1 MRQLNDHKDI
11 INPSYEFCIKLK
23 QIPGIA
29 KKADEMIDMLDRHKI
44 DKNNQITAGL
54 PGLSMH
60 AIKLTPEKHY
70 DWHFD
75 NCDWDF
81 GKKIIKFTNHNR
93 YWTHLIY
100 LTDGAHLELGALNFD
115 EKVAVETQ
123 WSAPPTNKIIAKIY
137 PQPGKSIIFPS
148 FIAHRVHPNITKER
162 WSLTEFVTRVDYEGF
177 TQETYNKAKELYFN
191 EYTRRFG
198 ISP

>member
-1 MRQLNDHKDI
+1 MNKFFLTLLIVISFGAINKPEKVIARQGQVSFF
-11 INPSYEFCIKLK
+11 SYTSVENIK
-23 QIPGIA
+23 A
-29 KKADEMIDMLDRHKI
+29 E
-44 DKNNQITAGL
+44 NNQVTAGFS
-54 PGLSMH
+54 GLSMH

-81 GKKIIKFTNHNR
+81 ETKKINYSHGR

-100 LTDGAHLELGALNFD
+100 LTDGAHLELGALNID
-115 EKVAVETQ
+115 KKVAVETK
-123 WSAPPTNKIIAKIY
+123 WSAPPTDKIIAKIY
-137 PQPGKSIIFPS
+137 PEPGKSIIFPS
-148 FIAHRVHPNITKER
+148 FMAHRVHPHITKDR
-162 WSLTEFVTRVDYEGF
+162 WTLSEFITRVDYEGF
-177 TQETYNKAKELYFN
+177 TQETYDKAKELYYN

>member
-1 MRQLNDHKDI
+1 MKQL
-11 INPSYEFCIKLK
+11 PS
-23 QIPGIA
+23 IA
-29 KKADEMIDMLDRHKI
+29 KKASAMIEMLNRHTKAE
-44 DKNNQITAGL
+44 NNQVTAGFN
-54 PGLSMH
+54 GFSMH

-81 GKKIIKFTNHNR
+81 DTKKIRYSHGR

-100 LTDGAHLELGALNFD
+100 LTDGAHLELGALNID
-115 EKVAVETQ
+115 KEVAVETK
-123 WSAPPTNKIIAKIY
+123 WSAPPTDKIIAKIY
-137 PQPGKSIIFPS
+137 PEPGKSIIFPS
-148 FIAHRVHPNITKER
+148 FIAHRVHPHITKDR
-162 WSLTEFVTRVDYEGF
+162 WTLSEFITRVDYEGF
-177 TQETYNKAKELYFN
+177 TQETYDKAKELYYN